1 MIAFA
6 LLISISSC
14 GNQISHVDVSD
25 NMSSASSQKIKAIY
39 LGAKVEFEFFESDV
53 KVLIH
58 RNDGIVQIII
68 FEEVDA
74 YVISMLSNKKME
86 EDRPYYI
93 YRNNGLWVLT
103 MDNWNQYVKGGAIKW
118 DRDGVENLVIEFD

>member
-1 MIAFA
+1 MFFA

-14 GNQISHVDVSD
+14 GNKISHVDVSD

-58 RNDGIVQIII
+58 RNDGILI
-68 FEEVDA
+68 
-74 YVISMLSNKKME
+74 
-86 EDRPYYI
+86 
-93 YRNNGLWVLT
+93 
-103 MDNWNQYVKGGAIKW
+103 
-118 DRDGVENLVIEFD
+118 